1 MESLAGRRKE
11 KFVTLAKIH
20 MKINF
25 LSLKMGSG
33 VEKIVQQPKLNDFLI
48 DAHRHKNRANLN

>member
-1 MESLAGRRKE
+1 MESLAGRREE

-20 MKINF
+20 VKINF

-33 VEKIVQQPKLNDFLI
+33 IEKIVQQPKLENF
-48 DAHRHKNRANLN
+48 